1 MFDQPRSR
9 MHDVSQQDLEDGP
22 SRQERQS
29 VRPDQ
34 KRFESEPDS
43 SEEDMGEAEMRK
55 FGITKKVK
63 EENKKPAN
71 VVNNEVKHS

>member
-1 MFDQPRSR
+1 